1 MIDLHIHSNYSA
13 GTDTIA
19 EILEKANQLALSH
32 ISITDHNSVENYR
45 EVMKYRHLFKGKI
58 IPGVEFTSY
67 YHNELIDI
75 LAYGFNIEVLDK
87 LIKRNI
93 LSFEQRRDKEVK
105 MLVKHFKKLGF
116 TIGEITYL
124 HDQEI
129 SLKAFFRNFISFPEN
144 LNKFNESLTF
154 KEFSRN
160 YLFNSKS
167 PLFVDF
173 SKSFPSLKKLIKMI
187 HKAGGLAFLA
197 HPYMYHIEVVK
208 SLDDLFAKYPLDGI
222 ECFHTTFNDR
232 QIEAL
237 NIFAKDHHLY
247 RSGGS
252 DYHGQNKVNH
262 QLKNGNGDLHIS
274 VATINEWLIPQM
286 LI

>member
-19 EILEKANQLALSH
+19 EILQKANHLNLSH
-32 ISITDHNSVENYR
+32 ISITDHNTVENYR
-45 EVMKYRHLFKGKI
+45 EVLANRDMFKGKI

-75 LAYGFNIEVLDK
+75 LAYGFNIDKLDK
-87 LIKRNI
+87 LIKKHI
-93 LSFEQRRDKEVK
+93 LSFEERRNKEVK
-105 MLVKHFKKLGF
+105 MLTKHYKKLGF
-116 TIGEITYL
+116 TIGEITFL
-124 HDQEI
+124 HDKEI
-129 SLKAFFRNFISFPEN
+129 SLKAFFRNFVSFPEN
-144 LNKFNESLTF
+144 LAKFNETLTF

-173 SKSFPSLKKLIKMI
+173 SKSFPSLKKLIKII

-197 HPYMYHIEVVK
+197 HPYMYHIDVVK
-208 SLDDLFAKYPLDGI
+208 SLEDLFDKYPLDGI
-222 ECFHTTFNDR
+222 ECFHTTFNDH
-232 QIEAL
+232 QINVL
-237 NIFAKDHHLY
+237 NLFAKEHALY
-247 RSGGS
+247 KSGGS
-252 DYHGQNKVNH
+252 DYHGQNKINH

-274 VATINEWLIPQM
+274 VATINEWLIPEM